1 MTGPLAQ
8 PPPGTRPVAGSVPAA
23 GTEPVVGTGTGTG
36 TAPIFIVGCQRSGTT
51 LLRLTLDSHP
61 RIACGPETR
70 FLRDFER
77 ITGADWHRISRFG
90 LPREYW
96 LRSVGQFF
104 GSFQA
109 DYAAA
114 RGKARWADKSP
125 LYALILDYV
134 WEVFP
139 DAQVVHLI
147 RDVKD
152 VTSSHR
158 TAFGYKAAL
167 NAPRKWQR
175 YIGEV
180 RRAAADVPTGR
191 YHEVRYER
199 LIADREGTMRELLG
213 FLGEA
218 WDPLV
223 LDYER
228 AEHDVNPRYWQRTT
242 ARRQGSR
249 KHHRLDPLLW
259 AATLI
264 WGRSLR
270 RRLGYGTVG
279 PSAVTS

>member
-1 MTGPLAQ
+1 MTA
-8 PPPGTRPVAGSVPAA
+8 PA
-23 GTEPVVGTGTGTG
+23 G

-51 LLRLTLDSHP
+51 LLRLILDSHG

-90 LPREYW
+90 FPREYW
-96 LRSVGQFF
+96 LTKAADYF

-109 DYAAA
+109 EYAAG

-139 DAQVVHLI
+139 DAQVIHLI

-167 NAPRKWQR
+167 GAPRKWQR
-175 YIGEV
+175 YITSV
-180 RRAAADVPTGR
+180 REAAAAVPADR
-191 YHEVRYER
+191 YHEVRYEQ
-199 LIADREGTMRELLG
+199 LVGDREQTVRDIVA
-213 FLGEA
+213 FLGER
-218 WDPLV
+218 WDPAV

-228 AEHDVNPRYWQRTT
+228 ADHDVNPRYWQRTT
-242 ARRQGSR
+242 ARRHGSTKR
-249 KHHRLDPLLW
+249 RRLDPVLW
-259 AATLI
+259 VASRI
-264 WGRSLR
+264 WGGRLR
-270 RRLGYGTVG
+270 RRLGY
-279 PSAVTS
+279 